1 MANKKMTVNGKNENN
16 NTKIN
21 LISKC
26 ISCSHKEVCK
36 YKEEFEKL
44 MEEIKNKGIKIPK
57 MFNLDITCSKYFAHC
72 TIRTIDPTPQIMP
85 LTTPGM
91 VPAPNYIP
99 GIAPSITTPNFD
111 DVNFPKITCELT
123 DASIGTA
130 TITTDGIN
138 GKGTINLRG

>member
-1 MANKKMTVNGKNENN
+1 MTNKKITVNGKNKNN

-36 YKEEFEKL
+36 YKEEFEKF

-57 MFNLDITCSKYFAHC
+57 MFNLDITCSKYFAHY
-72 TIRTIDPTPQIMP
+72 RTIDSTPQIIP
-85 LTTPGM
+85 LTTPGII
-91 VPAPNYIP
+91 PAPNYTP
-99 GIAPSITTPNFD
+99 GITPSITTPNFD
-111 DVNFPKITCELT
+111 YGNFPKVTCEITT
-123 DASIGTA
+123 DGPIGAST
-130 TITTDGIN
+130 TTTDGIN

>member
-1 MANKKMTVNGKNENN
+1 MV
-16 NTKIN
+16 KIN

-57 MFNLDITCSKYFAHC
+57 MFNLDITCSKYFARYS
-72 TIRTIDPTPQIMP
+72 IRTIDSTPQIMP
-85 LTTPGM
+85 LTTPEI
-91 VPAPNYIP
+91 VPAPNYTP
-99 GIAPSITTPNFD
+99 GIPPSITAPNFD

-123 DASIGTA
+123 DGPIDT
-130 TITTDGIN
+130 TTTTTDGIN